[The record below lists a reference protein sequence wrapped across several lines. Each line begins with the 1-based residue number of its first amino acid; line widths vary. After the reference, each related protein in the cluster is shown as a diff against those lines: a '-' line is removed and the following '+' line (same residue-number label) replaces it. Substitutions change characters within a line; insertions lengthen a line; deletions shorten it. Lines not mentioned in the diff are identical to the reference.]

1 MSATSP
7 TPFVRPRAARDAL
20 LDDHEAH
27 RPDHAEDQT
36 ADRRSR
42 QPPQAVP
49 SLSASTRIAGS
60 RIVTADVFAF
70 TTSADTHAATRTPRP
85 APRSDPLVDGM
96 LMAA

>member
-1 MSATSP
+1 MRWAKSSAREGT
-7 TPFVRPRAARDAL
+7 L
-20 LDDHEAH
+20 
-27 RPDHAEDQT
+27 
-36 ADRRSR
+36 
-42 QPPQAVP
+42 
-49 SLSASTRIAGS
+49 IAGS